1 MIVISSWFSC
11 GLPLTAGAALL
22 LDDLKMCIK
31 YFAFALLWFPGVLHA
46 QSTTQACDAPTL
58 DGGFFAPKQETYS
71 HGTKLSYTCNEG
83 RQLAMKG
90 WWATS
95 TCHNGR
101 WSHQPQCIGK
111 LHFLL
116 TLKRIAY
123 NIDYVM
129 NACSV
134 PPKIPHAVI
143 VHQDYQEV
151 FAAGSEVQY
160 ECEDGYTAEGAH
172 NKKSVCT
179 QGSWAQGPTCSKS
192 EGVTLC
198 LCGSREST
206 RYSAKKGTDS
216 AVRSCGAR
224 PSIENAII
232 VEEGPMY
239 LKYQCNGF
247 YKLVG
252 PDTVNCYSDGS
263 WSKLPTCEEA
273 FCVVDP
279 ARYARHGLAVTQ
291 SEYMR
296 EGETKTFRCTTRG
309 SYAYVRCTNRKIF
322 TGSELLTDKLTAS
335 SLGCSDYLHGYY
347 VSVLL

>member
-1 MIVISSWFSC
+1 
-11 GLPLTAGAALL
+11 
-22 LDDLKMCIK
+22 MCIK

-46 QSTTQACDAPTL
+46 QSTTQGCDAPTL

-101 WSHQPQCIGK
+101 WSHQPQCIES
-111 LHFLL
+111 
-116 TLKRIAY
+116 
-123 NIDYVM
+123 M

-179 QGSWAQGPTCSKS
+179 QGSWTQGPTCTSS
-192 EGVTLC
+192 STSDSNNRD
-198 LCGSREST
+198 SRPMLMN
-206 RYSAKKGTDS
+206 
-216 AVRSCGAR
+216 VRSCGAR
-224 PSIENAII
+224 PNIENAVI

-239 LKYQCNGF
+239 LKYQCKS
-247 YKLVG
+247 YYRLVG
-252 PDTVNCYSDGS
+252 PDTVSCYSDGS
-263 WSKLPTCEEA
+263 WSELPTCEEA
-273 FCVVDP
+273 YCVMDP
-279 ARYARHGLAVTQ
+279 ARSAGYGLVVTQ
-291 SEYMR
+291 SEYIK
-296 EGETKTFRCTTRG
+296 EGEAKGFHCTTRG
-309 SYAYVRCTNRKIF
+309 YYAFVRCTNRKIV
-322 TGSELLTDKLTAS
+322 LTRC
-335 SLGCSDYLHGYY
+335 CSDHGHRYY
-347 VSVLL
+347 DDCRVRYQSN

>member
-1 MIVISSWFSC
+1 
-11 GLPLTAGAALL
+11 
-22 LDDLKMCIK
+22 MCIK

-101 WSHQPQCIGK
+101 WSHQPQCIES
-111 LHFLL
+111 
-116 TLKRIAY
+116 
-123 NIDYVM
+123 M
-129 NACSV
+129 NVCSV

-179 QGSWAQGPTCSKS
+179 QGSWTQGPTCTSS
-192 EGVTLC
+192 STSDSNNRD
-198 LCGSREST
+198 SRPMLMN
-206 RYSAKKGTDS
+206 
-216 AVRSCGAR
+216 VQSCGAR
-224 PSIENAII
+224 PYIENAVI

-247 YKLVG
+247 YKLAG
-252 PDTVNCYSDGS
+252 PDTVSCYSDGS
-263 WSKLPTCEEA
+263 WSALPTCEGA

-279 ARYARHGLAVTQ
+279 LKENGWLVITKPEYIQEGQEKYFSCIARRTYIYIRCNNRRLSVTRCCTKYEYRHNDDCRRYREPFGL
-291 SEYMR
+291 
-296 EGETKTFRCTTRG
+296 
-309 SYAYVRCTNRKIF
+309 IF
-322 TGSELLTDKLTAS
+322 
-335 SLGCSDYLHGYY
+335 
-347 VSVLL
+347 

>member
-1 MIVISSWFSC
+1 
-11 GLPLTAGAALL
+11 
-22 LDDLKMCIK
+22 MCIK

-101 WSHQPQCIGK
+101 WSHQPQCIES
-111 LHFLL
+111 
-116 TLKRIAY
+116 
-123 NIDYVM
+123 M

-179 QGSWAQGPTCSKS
+179 QGSWAQGPTCTSS
-192 EGVTLC
+192 STSDSNNRD
-198 LCGSREST
+198 SRPMLMN
-206 RYSAKKGTDS
+206 
-216 AVRSCGAR
+216 VRSCGAR

-309 SYAYVRCTNRKIF
+309 SYAYVRCTNRKIA
-322 TGSELLTDKLTAS
+322 LTRC
-335 SLGCSDYLHGYY
+335 CSDYLHGYY
-347 VSVLL
+347 DDCRRFREPN

>member
-1 MIVISSWFSC
+1 
-11 GLPLTAGAALL
+11 
-22 LDDLKMCIK
+22 MCIK

-101 WSHQPQCIGK
+101 WSHQPQCIAASKTWEGRICYFTGMVGREK
-111 LHFLL
+111 KGRHKETRTMREKTKDLVL
-116 TLKRIAY
+116 TAGTGSEKC
-123 NIDYVM
+123 M

-179 QGSWAQGPTCSKS
+179 QGSWAQGPTCTSS
-192 EGVTLC
+192 
-198 LCGSREST
+198 ST
-206 RYSAKKGTDS
+206 SDS
-216 AVRSCGAR
+216 NNRDIRSCGAR

-309 SYAYVRCTNRKIF
+309 SYAYVRCTNRKIA
-322 TGSELLTDKLTAS
+322 LTRCKYI
-335 SLGCSDYLHGYY
+335 SLYI
-347 VSVLL
+347 

>member
-1 MIVISSWFSC
+1 
-11 GLPLTAGAALL
+11 
-22 LDDLKMCIK
+22 MCIK

-101 WSHQPQCIGK
+101 WSHQPQCIES
-111 LHFLL
+111 
-116 TLKRIAY
+116 
-123 NIDYVM
+123 M

-179 QGSWAQGPTCSKS
+179 QGSWTQGPTCTSS
-192 EGVTLC
+192 STSDSNNRD
-198 LCGSREST
+198 SRPMLMN
-206 RYSAKKGTDS
+206 
-216 AVRSCGAR
+216 VQSCGAR
-224 PSIENAII
+224 PYIENAVI

-239 LKYQCNGF
+239 LKYQCNRY
-247 YKLVG
+247 YKLAG
-252 PDTVNCYSDGS
+252 PEAVSCYSDAH

-279 ARYARHGLAVTQ
+279 ARYAGYGLVKTS

-296 EGETKTFRCTTRG
+296 EGETKPFPCTTKD
-309 SYAYVRCTNRKIF
+309 YYINVRCTNRRIF
-322 TGSELLTDKLTAS
+322 LSTCCPTADIFYEV
-335 SLGCSDYLHGYY
+335 CR
-347 VSVLL
+347 VFREPN

>member
-95 TCHNGR
+95 TCHNGK

-111 LHFLL
+111 SC
-116 TLKRIAY
+116 KY
-123 NIDYVM
+123 M

-179 QGSWAQGPTCSKS
+179 QGSWTQGPTCTEYTMIIYLHSLTS
-192 EGVTLC
+192 IPVQ
-198 LCGSREST
+198 
-206 RYSAKKGTDS
+206 
-216 AVRSCGAR
+216 SCGAR
-224 PSIENAII
+224 PYIENAVI

-239 LKYQCNGF
+239 LKYQCNRY
-247 YKLVG
+247 YKLAG
-252 PDTVNCYSDGS
+252 PEAVSCYSDAH

-279 ARYARHGLAVTQ
+279 ARY
-291 SEYMR
+291 MR
-296 EGETKTFRCTTRG
+296 EGETKPFPCTTKD
-309 SYAYVRCTNRKIF
+309 YYINVRCTNRRIF
-322 TGSELLTDKLTAS
+322 LSTCKYINDLFIF
-335 SLGCSDYLHGYY
+335 
-347 VSVLL
+347 

>member
-46 QSTTQACDAPTL
+46 QSTTQGCDAPTL

-111 LHFLL
+111 SCKYREVCLL
-116 TLKRIAY
+116 NPNWELVPQKKES
-123 NIDYVM
+123 M

-179 QGSWAQGPTCSKS
+179 QGSWTQGPTCTSS
-192 EGVTLC
+192 
-198 LCGSREST
+198 ST
-206 RYSAKKGTDS
+206 SDS
-216 AVRSCGAR
+216 NNRDTEYTMIILLQSLSFILVRSCGAR
-224 PSIENAII
+224 PNIENAVI

-239 LKYQCNGF
+239 LKYQCKS
-247 YKLVG
+247 YYRLVG
-252 PDTVNCYSDGS
+252 PDTVSCYSDGS
-263 WSKLPTCEEA
+263 WSELPTCEGIA
-273 FCVVDP
+273 G
-279 ARYARHGLAVTQ
+279 YGLVVTQ
-291 SEYMR
+291 SEYIK
-296 EGETKTFRCTTRG
+296 EGEAKGFHCTTRG
-309 SYAYVRCTNRKIF
+309 YYAFVRCTNRKIV
-322 TGSELLTDKLTAS
+322 LTRCKYINDIFIF
-335 SLGCSDYLHGYY
+335 
-347 VSVLL
+347 

>member
-1 MIVISSWFSC
+1 
-11 GLPLTAGAALL
+11 
-22 LDDLKMCIK
+22 MCIK

-95 TCHNGR
+95 TCHNGK

-111 LHFLL
+111 SCPHCFLIHDS
-116 TLKRIAY
+116 THRKS
-123 NIDYVM
+123 M

-179 QGSWAQGPTCSKS
+179 QGSWTQGPTCTSS
-192 EGVTLC
+192 
-198 LCGSREST
+198 ST
-206 RYSAKKGTDS
+206 SDS
-216 AVRSCGAR
+216 NNRDIQSCGAR
-224 PSIENAII
+224 PYIENAVI

-239 LKYQCNGF
+239 LKYQCNRY
-247 YKLVG
+247 YKLAG
-252 PDTVNCYSDGS
+252 PEAVSCYSDAH

-279 ARYARHGLAVTQ
+279 ARYAR
-291 SEYMR
+291 Y
-296 EGETKTFRCTTRG
+296 GETKPFPCTTKD
-309 SYAYVRCTNRKIF
+309 YYINVRCTNRRIF
-322 TGSELLTDKLTAS
+322 LSTCKYINDLFIF
-335 SLGCSDYLHGYY
+335 
-347 VSVLL
+347 